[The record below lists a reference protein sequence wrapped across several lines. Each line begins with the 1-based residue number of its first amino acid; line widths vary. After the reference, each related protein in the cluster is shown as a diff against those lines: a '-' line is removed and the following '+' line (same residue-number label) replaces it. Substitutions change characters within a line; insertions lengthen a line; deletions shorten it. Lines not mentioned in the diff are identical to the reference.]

1 MALKAFQEGHSMKT
15 DFVSMGVDRCTI
27 ARTAPIAE
35 LKISVPDRFK
45 EVRPW
50 DQRSEKLSAFVE
62 RCRTAM
68 TDEIRDR
75 IKKLKA
81 DDELLPSASK

>member
-1 MALKAFQEGHSMKT
+1 MLLRYEESCQIS
-15 DFVSMGVDRCTI
+15 
-27 ARTAPIAE
+27 APD
-35 LKISVPDRFK
+35 VFK

-81 DDELLPSASK
+81 DDELLPFASK